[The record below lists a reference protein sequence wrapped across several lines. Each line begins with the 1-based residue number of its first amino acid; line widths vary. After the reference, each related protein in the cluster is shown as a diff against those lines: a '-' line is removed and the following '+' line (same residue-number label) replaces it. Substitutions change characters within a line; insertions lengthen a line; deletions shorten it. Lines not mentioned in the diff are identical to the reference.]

1 MNDVKKP
8 AHLNVTDAALSRD
21 KRYCGQK
28 TKDITEE
35 EKEKYKAFFE
45 SETGIL
51 IIEKLTRGIIERCK
65 LPEAI
70 ELRKNHGDI
79 MIREETSIAEKLIQL
94 FPKGNI
100 GLNKNL
106 IT

>member
-45 SETGIL
+45 GETY
-51 IIEKLTRGIIERCK
+51 
-65 LPEAI
+65 
-70 ELRKNHGDI
+70 
-79 MIREETSIAEKLIQL
+79 L
-94 FPKGNI
+94 F
-100 GLNKNL
+100 LLLKNL
-106 IT
+106 HVV